1 MNTPIVAVTAYE
13 RNVQLADA
21 FDIILSKPVTKDI
34 ISQQLKQRCKVA
46 TTAPVIE
53 PSSSNPIIQ
62 PDHSKSLLPS
72 IGHP

>member
-21 FDIILSKPVTKDI
+21 FDSILSKPVTKDI
-34 ISQQLKQRCKVA
+34 ISQQLKQLCRLA
-46 TTAPVIE
+46 TSAPVIE
-53 PSSSNPIIQ
+53 PSPSNTIAH
-62 PDHSKSLLPS
+62 PDHTKSLLPS